1 MKIFL
6 SLIIILLSSCGKNH
20 SNSNQYLDD
29 SKSDSIIAKSNKT
42 ILVSDTVN
50 EISDSITTTKVDG
63 VVKEIRYLTKYVER
77 LKIERVNL
85 TKELTVSKQNV
96 RIDTVFIET
105 KKSFWGK
112 PKTTINSKTET
123 QTNQVIDSILTQTT
137 DTIN

>member
-1 MKIFL
+1 
-6 SLIIILLSSCGKNH
+6 
-20 SNSNQYLDD
+20 
-29 SKSDSIIAKSNKT
+29 
-42 ILVSDTVN
+42 VSDTVN